1 MWLVSMYVPYELKE
15 KINFY
20 KNDAHRLLDHLAIEG
35 RAADIVIIGMDANAV
50 ADPNHDIQWEC
61 YDPATCRS
69 NLERYSEV
77 SLLFNAWRDVSD
89 LSDTWKRHHQE
100 AREYTATS
108 STSTSSKKNRLRL
121 DKPGI

>member
-1 MWLVSMYVPYELKE
+1 M
-15 KINFY
+15 
-20 KNDAHRLLDHLAIEG
+20 AIEG
-35 RAADIVIIGMDANAV
+35 KAADIVVIGMDANAV

-77 SLLFNAWRDVSD
+77 SLLFNAWRDVGD

-100 AREYTATS
+100 VRGYT
-108 STSTSSKKNRLRL
+108 RLPQAPIQVAKRIDYIL
-121 DKPGI
+121 INQGYENI